1 MALNLQN
8 TSLRIS
14 AGLLRQFPGDPVPQ
28 VAFSGRSNVGK
39 SSLINALLGR
49 KSLTR
54 VSKVPGKTITVNF
67 YDIDKKMFFV
77 DLPGYGF
84 ARRAPEEAAK
94 WRELTDG
101 YFTNNPNLDRL
112 ALVCQLIDSRV
123 GPTADDDMMLDF
135 LNSQGIPYIIVA
147 TKCDKLN
154 ATERRA
160 AEAALASH
168 PKIANDT
175 PIVFFSSLK
184 GEGKAPLWQHISKAT
199 GIRYQ

>member
-8 TSLRIS
+8 TNLRIS
-14 AGLLRQFPGDPVPQ
+14 AGFLRQFPGDPVPQ

-39 SSLINALLGR
+39 SSLINTLLGR

-54 VSKVPGKTITVNF
+54 VSKMPGKTITVNF
-67 YDIDKKMFFV
+67 YDVDKKMFFV

-84 ARRAPEEAAK
+84 ARRGAEDAAA

-101 YFTNNPNLDRL
+101 YFTKNPNLDRL
-112 ALVCQLIDSRV
+112 SLVCQLIDSRI
-123 GPTADDDMMLDF
+123 GPTEDDDMMLDF
-135 LNSQGIPYIIVA
+135 LGAAGIPYIVVA

-154 ATERRA
+154 ATERKV

-168 PKIANDT
+168 PTITKGT

-184 GEGKAPLWQHISKAT
+184 GDGKMTVWQHISHAT
-199 GIRYQ
+199 GIRYP